1 MWKQEG
7 TDSRN
12 RGLPSGN
19 QQAFRSLRDSLHS
32 PRIPQCTREGELGT
46 DCQES
51 PSCLAPVVSSQ
62 GGFLRALDS
71 AIPRARE
78 CASLHRKCSRAHV
91 EPQVHNQTCTVQS
104 QTGITPRARPHAA
117 LPCGPGDGDPDA
129 VQSRGSPRTP
139 ADCTWARFCV
149 QGCAAFSAPVVGSG
163 GVDLSPLPQESP
175 PGCHL
180 PRCHMSPGTDV
191 VIVKNGRRICGTGG
205 CLASAPLHQNKSYF
219 EFKIQSTGIWGI
231 GVATQK
237 VNLNQIPL
245 GRDVHSLVMRNDGAL
260 YHNNEE
266 KNRLPANSLPQEGDV
281 VGITYDHVELNV
293 YLNGKNMHCP
303 ASGIRGTVY
312 PVVYVDDSAILDCQF
327 SEFYHTPPPGFEK
340 ILFEQQIF

>member
-1 MWKQEG
+1 MAASVFCCLRCCRDGG
-7 TDSRN
+7 T
-12 RGLPSGN
+12 G
-19 QQAFRSLRDSLHS
+19 H
-32 PRIPQCTREGELGT
+32 IPLKEM
-46 DCQES
+46 
-51 PSCLAPVVSSQ
+51 P
-62 GGFLRALDS
+62 
-71 AIPRARE
+71 
-78 CASLHRKCSRAHV
+78 
-91 EPQVHNQTCTVQS
+91 
-104 QTGITPRARPHAA
+104 
-117 LPCGPGDGDPDA
+117 A
-129 VQSRGSPRTP
+129 VQLDTQHMGTSSGPPPPETRQTSPARGAGATRFSYPAVELQSNTHMLRTLSCPRSFLCSDSFLLARQLSVVCSHLLKSR
-139 ADCTWARFCV
+139 
-149 QGCAAFSAPVVGSG
+149 Q
-163 GVDLSPLPQESP
+163 
-175 PGCHL
+175 
-180 PRCHMSPGTDV
+180 GTDV

>member
-1 MWKQEG
+1 MATSVLCCLRCCRDGG
-7 TDSRN
+7 T
-12 RGLPSGN
+12 G
-19 QQAFRSLRDSLHS
+19 H
-32 PRIPQCTREGELGT
+32 IPLKEM
-46 DCQES
+46 
-51 PSCLAPVVSSQ
+51 P
-62 GGFLRALDS
+62 
-71 AIPRARE
+71 
-78 CASLHRKCSRAHV
+78 
-91 EPQVHNQTCTVQS
+91 
-104 QTGITPRARPHAA
+104 
-117 LPCGPGDGDPDA
+117 A
-129 VQSRGSPRTP
+129 VQLDT
-139 ADCTWARFCV
+139 
-149 QGCAAFSAPVVGSG
+149 Q
-163 GVDLSPLPQESP
+163 
-175 PGCHL
+175 
-180 PRCHMSPGTDV
+180 HMGTDV

-245 GRDVHSLVMRNDGAL
+245 GRDMHSLVMRNDGAL

-312 PVVYVDDSAILDCQF
+312 PVVYGVVVRACSPSYLR
-327 SEFYHTPPPGFEK
+327 G
-340 ILFEQQIF
+340 

>member
-1 MWKQEG
+1 M
-7 TDSRN
+7 
-12 RGLPSGN
+12 
-19 QQAFRSLRDSLHS
+19 
-32 PRIPQCTREGELGT
+32 
-46 DCQES
+46 QES
-51 PSCLAPVVSSQ
+51 LWTSVLESSPKGQPSWQQKVDVITNKDLGRISKTVPTK
-62 GGFLRALDS
+62 S
-71 AIPRARE
+71 AVQKNLCKR
-78 CASLHRKCSRAHV
+78 RKTKV
-91 EPQVHNQTCTVQS
+91 EPHE
-104 QTGITPRARPHAA
+104 
-117 LPCGPGDGDPDA
+117 
-129 VQSRGSPRTP
+129 SREK
-139 ADCTWARFCV
+139 AK
-149 QGCAAFSAPVVGSG
+149 
-163 GVDLSPLPQESP
+163 
-175 PGCHL
+175 
-180 PRCHMSPGTDV
+180 GTDV

-266 KNRLPANSLPQEGDV
+266 KNRLPANNLPQEGDV

>member
-1 MWKQEG
+1 MAA
-7 TDSRN
+7 SV
-12 RGLPSGN
+12 
-19 QQAFRSLRDSLHS
+19 FCCLRWCRDGGAGH
-32 PRIPQCTREGELGT
+32 IPLKEM
-46 DCQES
+46 
-51 PSCLAPVVSSQ
+51 P
-62 GGFLRALDS
+62 
-71 AIPRARE
+71 
-78 CASLHRKCSRAHV
+78 
-91 EPQVHNQTCTVQS
+91 
-104 QTGITPRARPHAA
+104 
-117 LPCGPGDGDPDA
+117 A
-129 VQSRGSPRTP
+129 VQLDTQR
-139 ADCTWARFCV
+139 
-149 QGCAAFSAPVVGSG
+149 
-163 GVDLSPLPQESP
+163 
-175 PGCHL
+175 
-180 PRCHMSPGTDV
+180 MDV

-205 CLASAPLHQNKSYF
+205 CLANAPLHQNKSYF

-237 VNLNQIPL
+237 ANLNQIPL

-260 YHNNEE
+260 YYNNEE

>member
-1 MWKQEG
+1 GSEG
-7 TDSRN
+7 PHAHARPCLSGRRPPLPALSCCPRPHFVSR
-12 RGLPSGN
+12 RTPPRPCSVFKATQPCLPLSSGG
-19 QQAFRSLRDSLHS
+19 A
-32 PRIPQCTREGELGT
+32 
-46 DCQES
+46 
-51 PSCLAPVVSSQ
+51 
-62 GGFLRALDS
+62 
-71 AIPRARE
+71 
-78 CASLHRKCSRAHV
+78 CAHL
-91 EPQVHNQTCTVQS
+91 PIF
-104 QTGITPRARPHAA
+104 TGISE
-117 LPCGPGDGDPDA
+117 LP
-129 VQSRGSPRTP
+129 
-139 ADCTWARFCV
+139 
-149 QGCAAFSAPVVGSG
+149 
-163 GVDLSPLPQESP
+163 P
-175 PGCHL
+175 PETRQL
-180 PRCHMSPGTDV
+180 FPGTDV

-245 GRDVHSLVMRNDGAL
+245 GRDAHSLVMRNDGAL

>member
-1 MWKQEG
+1 MATSVLCCLRCCRDGG
-7 TDSRN
+7 T
-12 RGLPSGN
+12 G
-19 QQAFRSLRDSLHS
+19 H
-32 PRIPQCTREGELGT
+32 IPLKEM
-46 DCQES
+46 
-51 PSCLAPVVSSQ
+51 P
-62 GGFLRALDS
+62 
-71 AIPRARE
+71 
-78 CASLHRKCSRAHV
+78 
-91 EPQVHNQTCTVQS
+91 
-104 QTGITPRARPHAA
+104 
-117 LPCGPGDGDPDA
+117 A
-129 VQSRGSPRTP
+129 VQLDT
-139 ADCTWARFCV
+139 
-149 QGCAAFSAPVVGSG
+149 Q
-163 GVDLSPLPQESP
+163 
-175 PGCHL
+175 
-180 PRCHMSPGTDV
+180 HM
-191 VIVKNGRRICGTGG
+191 
-205 CLASAPLHQNKSYF
+205 
-219 EFKIQSTGIWGI
+219 GIWGI

-327 SEFYHTPPPGFEK
+327 SEFYHMPPPGFEK

>member
-1 MWKQEG
+1 MRAAL
-7 TDSRN
+7 T
-12 RGLPSGN
+12 LV
-19 QQAFRSLRDSLHS
+19 
-32 PRIPQCTREGELGT
+32 PR
-46 DCQES
+46 
-51 PSCLAPVVSSQ
+51 
-62 GGFLRALDS
+62 GFLPTEHIGTGVNVLQSSTGNFSEVWHALY
-71 AIPRARE
+71 PTR
-78 CASLHRKCSRAHV
+78 
-91 EPQVHNQTCTVQS
+91 
-104 QTGITPRARPHAA
+104 
-117 LPCGPGDGDPDA
+117 
-129 VQSRGSPRTP
+129 
-139 ADCTWARFCV
+139 
-149 QGCAAFSAPVVGSG
+149 
-163 GVDLSPLPQESP
+163 
-175 PGCHL
+175 
-180 PRCHMSPGTDV
+180 TDV

-205 CLASAPLHQNKSYF
+205 CLANAPLHQNKSYF

-237 VNLNQIPL
+237 ANLNQIPL

-260 YHNNEE
+260 YYNNEE
-266 KNRLPANSLPQEGDV
+266 KNRLPANNLPQEGDV

>member
-1 MWKQEG
+1 MVRSFITKTFMSLFFPLSFWGAIWLLCG
-7 TDSRN
+7 T
-12 RGLPSGN
+12 G
-19 QQAFRSLRDSLHS
+19 H
-32 PRIPQCTREGELGT
+32 IPLKEM
-46 DCQES
+46 
-51 PSCLAPVVSSQ
+51 P
-62 GGFLRALDS
+62 
-71 AIPRARE
+71 
-78 CASLHRKCSRAHV
+78 
-91 EPQVHNQTCTVQS
+91 
-104 QTGITPRARPHAA
+104 
-117 LPCGPGDGDPDA
+117 A
-129 VQSRGSPRTP
+129 VQLDT
-139 ADCTWARFCV
+139 
-149 QGCAAFSAPVVGSG
+149 Q
-163 GVDLSPLPQESP
+163 
-175 PGCHL
+175 
-180 PRCHMSPGTDV
+180 HMGTDV

-245 GRDVHSLVMRNDGAL
+245 GRDMHSLVMRNDGAL

-340 ILFEQQIF
+340 ILFEQQIFWMSLFSGLRPLHHHTSAYHVIKLSLIERLEHMLNTELLIVVQGTHVFIIPCWGLV